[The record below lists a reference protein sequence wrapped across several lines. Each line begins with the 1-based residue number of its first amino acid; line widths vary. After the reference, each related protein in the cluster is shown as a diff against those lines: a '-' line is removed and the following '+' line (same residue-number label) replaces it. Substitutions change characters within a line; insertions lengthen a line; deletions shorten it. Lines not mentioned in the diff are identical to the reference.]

1 MDEAGVKPVNSV
13 GTAGTSLNGKC
24 KQWGPRGWAAFTV
37 FTNDV
42 AGEGSGEL
50 ALSAKETVL
59 MGGGMRG

>member
-1 MDEAGVKPVNSV
+1 MENVNSGV
-13 GTAGTSLNGKC
+13 
-24 KQWGPRGWAAFTV
+24 PRAWAAFTV